1 MFKSSKIS
9 FLCAEK
15 FIYSQCSYTCPMKEI
30 TFINRNKA
38 RWETFEQQL
47 KKPSKVNPDSLADQF
62 IQLTDDLAYARTFY
76 PQSHTL
82 RYLNSL
88 SQKTHQEIYRNKREK
103 GSRIPSFVKT
113 ELPLILR
120 SARPYFLIS
129 LVVFMAAW
137 ALGVVSALT
146 NDDFIRMI
154 MGNEYVNMTL
164 DNIEKGDPMGVYRSQ
179 GQMDMFIGITKN
191 NLTVMALAFLF
202 GLLSPLGAIFII
214 FKNGVMVGAFQ
225 GFLYQKSILGVS
237 TTAIMLHGTLELSAI
252 VLAGGAGII
261 LGKYLLFPGT
271 YPRKESFVYG
281 VKKGIKIMLGLVPVF
296 VVAGFIEGFVT
307 RHYNTMEHWINI
319 SIIGLSLIFIV
330 WYFFIYPELVYRK
343 YKAVKNN

>member
-1 MFKSSKIS
+1 
-9 FLCAEK
+9 
-15 FIYSQCSYTCPMKEI
+15 MKEI

-62 IQLTDDLAYARTFY
+62 IQLTDDLAFARTFY
-76 PQSHTL
+76 PKSHTL

-88 SQKTHQEIYRNKREK
+88 SQKTHQEIYRNKRER
-103 GSRIPSFVKT
+103 GSRIPSFIKT

-146 NDDFIRMI
+146 NDDFVRMI
-154 MGNEYVNMTL
+154 MGDEYVNMTL
-164 DNIEKGDPMGVYRSQ
+164 DNIEKGDPMAVY
-179 GQMDMFIGITKN
+179 GQMEETSMFLAITFN
-191 NLTVMALAFLF
+191 NVYVSFIVFLF
-202 GLLSPLGAIFII
+202 GLLTPLGTIFQL
-214 FKNGVMVGAFQ
+214 FRNGVMVGAFQ
-225 GFLYQKSILGVS
+225 AFFYQKNLLGISTYTIL
-237 TTAIMLHGTLELSAI
+237 IHGTLELSAI

-307 RHYNTMEHWINI
+307 RHYNTMEHWVNI
-319 SIIGLSLIFIV
+319 LIIVLSLVFIV

-343 YKAVKNN
+343 YKAEKINENANRTRTYTK